1 MAAITIDSPRWRD
14 GWGDSV
20 RHPQPVSTRPELR
33 VVAGSGSRRT
43 DVPAYRRRRLVALVA
58 ALVVVVAIVVGVSSF
73 LGAPA
78 SAGAPAVGGRVT
90 HVVQP
95 GETYWSIAAGL
106 EHEGDLRVFVDRL
119 VDANG
124 ARTLVPGDRIEVPQ
138 P

>member
-14 GWGDSV
+14 GWGESI
-20 RHPQPVSTRPELR
+20 RHQPPARPELR
-33 VVAGSGSRRT
+33 VVTGSGSRRT
-43 DVPAYRRRRLVALVA
+43 DEAVLRRRRLVAIVA
-58 ALVVVVAIVVGVSSF
+58 ALAVLAALTVGATSL

-78 SAGAPAVGGRVT
+78 SAGEPAIGRVT
-90 HVVQP
+90 HLVQP

-106 EHEGDLRVFVDRL
+106 EHRGDLRVFVDRL

-124 ARTLVPGDRIEVPQ
+124 GRALVAGDRIEVPQ

>member
-14 GWGDSV
+14 GWGESI
-20 RHPQPVSTRPELR
+20 RHTPPARPELR

-43 DVPAYRRRRLVALVA
+43 DAAVLRRRRLVALVA
-58 ALVVVVAIVVGVSSF
+58 GIAVVVALLLGASS
-73 LGAPA
+73 LLSAPA
-78 SAGAPAVGGRVT
+78 SAGAPAVGRVT
-90 HVVQP
+90 HLVQP

-106 EHEGDLRVFVDRL
+106 QHEGDLRVFVDRL

-124 ARTLVPGDRIEVPQ
+124 GRPLIAGARIEVPQ